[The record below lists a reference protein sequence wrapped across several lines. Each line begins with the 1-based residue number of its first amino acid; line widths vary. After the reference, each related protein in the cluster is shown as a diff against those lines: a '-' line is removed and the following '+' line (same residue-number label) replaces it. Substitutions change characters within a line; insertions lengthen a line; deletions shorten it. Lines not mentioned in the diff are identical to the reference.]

1 MDDITSGLGM
11 GLFIVLS
18 TIGVVFIVED
28 FRNFD
33 IITEQCKTQGYIQ
46 NETTRI
52 VCSIEEKQ
60 K

>member
-1 MDDITSGLGM
+1 MDDITGGLGM
-11 GLFIVLS
+11 ALFLVLS
-18 TIGVVFIVED
+18 TIGAVFIVED

-46 NETTRI
+46 NKTTRI

>member
-11 GLFIVLS
+11 ALFLVLS
-18 TIGVVFIVED
+18 TIGAVFIVED

-46 NETTRI
+46 NKTTRI